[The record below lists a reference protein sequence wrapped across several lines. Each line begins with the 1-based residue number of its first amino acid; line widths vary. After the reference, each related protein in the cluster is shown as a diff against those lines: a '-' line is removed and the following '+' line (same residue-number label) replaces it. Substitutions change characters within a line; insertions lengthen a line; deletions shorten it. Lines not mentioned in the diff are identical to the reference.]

1 MFSLSSRKFHSA
13 IILPGLLSLLFMGAA
28 KAPDN
33 HPPVAVNDAYTV
45 HRSLSLDGAFL
56 ANDSDPDGDP
66 ISITTTGWFNGAH
79 GQLFITGSGGFVYNP
94 TFGYL
99 GTDTYGYTVCDNHS
113 ACASAT
119 VTFTV
124 VNAVPVTTGE
134 TYNVHI
140 SLSIDGAL
148 LANDHDPDNDPISI
162 TPGGWT
168 TGAHGQFFVNGSG
181 GFVYNPTFGY
191 VGADTYTY
199 TVCDNWAGCA
209 NATVTFNVVN
219 TPPVTAGETYTVHR
233 SLSIDGALLVNDHD
247 PDNDPISISPGGWT
261 TGAHGQFFVNGSGGF
276 VYDPTFG
283 YTGSDSYVYT
293 VCDNWAGCTNATV
306 TFNVVNAAPITVDKS
321 FIVHGSYSKD
331 GALLVG
337 DSDPDGDP
345 ISISPGGWTYGPNG
359 SFFVNGSGGF
369 VYDPHSGFFGSDSY
383 TYNVCDNLA
392 KCTNETVTFLVLE
405 NNDGANDGPCEDC
418 KGAVGSPI
426 NITNGNMYLQQAD
439 YALPGMGSGID
450 VTRTYNSNS
459 QRVGVFGRGWSTMYD
474 ESIQIYSATF
484 IRYNAAGGR
493 ATYFGRPN
501 ASTAFAPIEQDFH
514 GQIVQNGNG
523 SFTLT
528 MNDGSTYQFN
538 SAGQLTSLA
547 DRNGNQSTLSYDANG
562 HLVSITDSFGRALT
576 VTPNSNGQA
585 LTISDSMGTIAG
597 YSYGGGNELLSVTYA
612 DNSAFQ
618 FSYDGNHR
626 LTSVTDALGNILES
640 HTYNSAGQAIT
651 SERQGGVNH
660 YSLSYLGGET
670 DVTDGLGHVTKYTFD
685 TTRDRNVVTRVE
697 GLCNCGGGGSQV
709 QTWTYDN
716 QLNVTSKTDA
726 LGHVTSYTYD
736 GNGNRLTETDATGTV
751 TYTYNGFAKVLTSTD
766 QLNGVTTNTY
776 DGQGNLLTK
785 TDALNSTTTLTY
797 NARGQ
802 VLTATDARGKVTT
815 FTYDATGNLTQ
826 RKDANNII
834 TFFFYDARSRLTKV
848 RDGLSRS
855 TLYTYDAAG
864 RINKVTYPDL
874 AFVSITYDLAGRR
887 TVVTDERANATNYAF
902 DGAYRLT
909 SSTDAANQTTS
920 YSYDSMSN
928 MTSMTDALSRVTNY
942 DYDDF
947 NRLVKTTYPAATIG
961 ATRLF
966 ETIAYDGDG
975 NVSTR
980 TDTAGRVTSYAYDS
994 VNRLTSS
1001 TDADNKTTGFQYD
1014 ALGRVTALTDAT
1026 NQQYQFAY
1034 DAVGRQTQAT
1044 RGGVSM
1050 SHIYDAVGNRTQRT
1064 DYNGTVTNYAYDNL
1078 NRLTTI
1084 VYPTRTVTFA
1094 YDPLNNLTRA
1104 TNENGSVYV
1113 GYDNRY
1119 RVSSF
1124 SDPFYY
1130 GISYNYDTVGNRTK
1144 LKVNGATY
1152 ATYTYDAV
1160 NRLTSLKDGANLN
1173 FAYSYDAANRL
1184 TSRSAPNGVASSY
1197 SYDNLDRLTSLMHMA
1212 GATTLSGNL
1221 YTYNDA
1227 NNITSW
1233 TTASTQRAFT
1243 YDALDR
1249 LTGAS
1254 NFETPTENYSYNA
1267 VGNRTA
1273 SHLSA
1278 SYSYQPFNKLTS
1290 TASATYSY
1298 DNNGNLTSRTDSLGT
1313 WTFGYDEE
1321 NRLTQ
1326 VTIPSGPT
1334 VNYKYDGLGRRIQR
1348 TTTAGAS
1355 ERYVYDGNDALLDLN
1370 ADWSV
1375 ATTYFNGL
1383 GIDNHLRQSN
1393 STTGVSYFLT
1403 DHLGS
1408 TNALTDVNGNV
1419 LEQPA
1424 YDSFGNSG
1432 GSARTRYG
1440 YTGRERDPDTG
1451 MLYYRARFYDPT
1463 LGRFIG
1469 EDPVGFQGGINFYAY
1484 VKNAPLKF
1492 RDPTGLDPW
1501 NTWDFLQHYYFG
1513 GGQPVD
1519 LADVGLLERFQ
1530 RSGSVTAATTA
1541 FKQQVLERAKKEA
1554 RDQCARN
1561 AVTGKDWPGYFRLA
1575 PTSVVT
1581 DVTHE
1586 PGLFVVGHSSFYRH
1600 AVGFVYPNCKCRT
1613 FRFSATLGFYIR
1625 DWFEDPLGVG
1635 IEPGGF
1641 VYRINASWMED
1652 FSGNGRF

>member
-1 MFSLSSRKFHSA
+1 MFSLSLHKFHSLLITPA
-13 IILPGLLSLLFMGAA
+13 LLPLLMVLVTSEAA
-28 KAPDN
+28 EN
-33 HPPVAVNDAYTV
+33 HPPTAVDDSYVV
-45 HRSLSLDGAFL
+45 HGNLVVPGPGIT
-56 ANDSDPDGDP
+56 AND
-66 ISITTTGWFNGAH
+66 T
-79 GQLFITGSGGFVYNP
+79 
-94 TFGYL
+94 
-99 GTDTYGYTVCDNHS
+99 
-113 ACASAT
+113 
-119 VTFTV
+119 
-124 VNAVPVTTGE
+124 
-134 TYNVHI
+134 
-140 SLSIDGAL
+140 
-148 LANDHDPDNDPISI
+148 DPDNDILHIGSCG
-162 TPGGWT
+162 TV
-168 TGAHGQFFVNGSG
+168 AHGTLNCNTQYSFFTYEPN
-181 GFVYNPTFGY
+181 YGY
-191 VGADTYTY
+191 VGADSFTYQTCDGY
-199 TVCDNWAGCA
+199 GLCDTGTVNLDVRNTAPDAVDDN
-209 NATVTFNVVN
+209 
-219 TPPVTAGETYTVHR
+219 YTVHGHLFVPGSYALR
-233 SLSIDGALLVNDHD
+233 ENDTDADGDPFSVVSNTPASHGTFNYSYQYGAL
-247 PDNDPISISPGGWT
+247 T
-261 TGAHGQFFVNGSGGF
+261 
-276 VYDPTFG
+276 YDPNYG
-283 YTGSDSYVYT
+283 YTGSDSITYQI
-293 VCDNWAGCTNATV
+293 CDNLGLCDGAAA
-306 TFNVVNAAPITVDKS
+306 TFNVVNNPPVAVADVYTIKVNQTLFVS
-321 FIVHGSYSKD
+321 GSN
-331 GALLVG
+331 ALREN
-337 DSDPDGDP
+337 DSDPDNDP
-345 ISISPGGWTYGPNG
+345 FS
-359 SFFVNGSGGF
+359 V
-369 VYDPHSGFFGSDSY
+369 VSY
-383 TYNVCDNLA
+383 TQTSHGTVTYSYNYGSLSYQPNQDFIGQDSFTYTICDNLGA
-392 KCTNETVTFLVLE
+392 CATGNGTIRVIG
-405 NNDGANDGPCEDC
+405 DGVNDGPCDDC

-439 YALPGMGSGID
+439 YALPGVGSGIE

-501 ASTAFAPIEQDFH
+501 ASAAFTPIEQDFH

-528 MNDGSTYQFN
+528 MNDGSTSQFD
-538 SAGQLTSLA
+538 SAGKLISLA

-562 HLVSITDSFGRALT
+562 HLVSITDPFARVLT

-585 LTISDSMGTIAG
+585 LSISDAMGTIAS
-597 YSYGGGNELLSVTYA
+597 YSYGGANELLSVTYV

-618 FSYDGNHR
+618 FSYDGNQR

-685 TTRDRNVVTRVE
+685 TARDRNVVTRVE

-716 QLNVTSKTDA
+716 QLNLTSKTDA

-785 TDALNSTTTLTY
+785 TDALNNTTTLTY

-802 VLTATDARGKVTT
+802 VLTTTDARGKVTT
-815 FTYDATGNLTQ
+815 FTYNATGNLTQ

-855 TLYTYDAAG
+855 TLYVYDAAG

-874 AFVSITYDLAGRR
+874 AFMSFTYDLAGRR
-887 TVVTDERANATNYAF
+887 TVVTDERANATNYAY

-920 YSYDSMSN
+920 YGYDAMSN
-928 MTSMTDALSRVTNY
+928 VTSMTDALSRVTNY

-947 NRLVKTTYPAATIG
+947 NRLLKTTYPAATTG
-961 ATRLF
+961 AIRLF

-994 VNRLTSS
+994 VNRVTSAIE
-1001 TDADNKTTGFQYD
+1001 ADNKTTGFQYD
-1014 ALGRVTALTDAT
+1014 ALGRMTALTDAT
-1026 NQQYQFAY
+1026 NQQYRFAY
-1034 DAVGRQTQAT
+1034 DAVGRRTQVT

-1050 SHIYDAVGNRTQRT
+1050 SHVYDAVGNSTQRI

-1084 VYPTRTVTFA
+1084 TYPTRTVTYA

-1104 TNENGSVYV
+1104 TNENGSVYIS
-1113 GYDNRY
+1113 YDNRY

-1173 FAYSYDAANRL
+1173 FAYNYDAANRL
-1184 TSRSAPNGVASSY
+1184 TSRSAPNGVTSSY
-1197 SYDNLDRLTSLMHMA
+1197 GYDKLDRLTSLMHTA
-1212 GATTLSGNL
+1212 GASTLSGNL

-1233 TTASTQRAFT
+1233 TTAATQRAYA
-1243 YDALDR
+1243 YDAVDR

-1254 NFETPTENYSYNA
+1254 NFETPTENYSYDA

-1321 NRLTQ
+1321 NGLTQ

-1348 TTTAGAS
+1348 TTSAGAS

-1375 ATTYFNGL
+1375 ATTYFNGI

-1419 LEQPA
+1419 VDESA

-1432 GSARTRYG
+1432 GSTRTRYG

-1469 EDPVGFQGGINFYAY
+1469 EDPIGFQGGINFYAY

-1492 RDPTGLDPW
+1492 RDPSGLNPW
-1501 NTWDFLQHYYFG
+1501 NTWDFLKHYYFG
-1513 GGQPVD
+1513 GGQPID

-1554 RDQCARN
+1554 REQCARN

-1586 PGLFVVGHSSFYRH
+1586 PGLYVVGHSSFYRH

-1625 DWFEDPLGVG
+1625 DWFEDPLSVG

-1652 FSGNGRF
+1652 FSGNGTF